1 MSLYQIGRICMKL
14 AGRDAGKKGVII
26 EIIDNQFV
34 ILDGATRRK
43 KVNVKHLEPMEQIVK
58 IKDKASHQEVK
69 SVLEKVGIIVTDK
82 KSKKPAQRQF
92 PVRKS
97 KKTVMVKEGKTKKPV
112 VKKATVKKAEAK
124 ETSLEQNLDSKAEKI
139 E

>member
-1 MSLYQIGRICMKL
+1 MKL